1 MVPCSQNDES
11 NASQQS
17 QGENEELARQTY
29 LVNYLRDSVNFA
41 SMMNEALP
49 VVCML
54 LGSKQITDVQEAIT
68 FFVSAFE
75 FGLLNAMMGVR
86 KMLNLIFSR
95 ESTIRNAV
103 VTAYKRLYIDPP
115 GVATNVFFS
124 LCF

>member
-1 MVPCSQNDES
+1 M
-11 NASQQS
+11 
-17 QGENEELARQTY
+17 
-29 LVNYLRDSVNFA
+29 VNYLRDSVNFA

-95 ESTIRNAV
+95 ESTIQNAV

-115 GVATNVFFS
+115 GVDTNVFFFT
-124 LCF
+124 LLLKKNH